1 MRLFPHKLNVNAR
14 FGSVGFGLREK
25 LTLVCLL
32 SLLLV
37 ACSELEKPKTE
48 EFYSE
53 STPPRKQ
60 EFRWSNGKQPK
71 TFDPAFV
78 SAPPETD
85 IARAIYDGLTETDS
99 KSLKALPAI
108 ATEWESS
115 EDHKIWTF
123 KLRKN
128 SKWSNGKVVVAQD
141 FERSWKRLSELG
153 EKVPS
158 HELLKNIVGV
168 EHDHEKHS
176 SKDTDVD
183 VFSKHEARK
192 SAKGNESKRDFGS
205 KNLEK
210 KSNFQTSV
218 SNSDISSDN
227 SSVAVKQKISPRNPE
242 PKEKKPVKAAEFG
255 VVAIDDHTLRV
266 ALKQS
271 DKEFPKLVAHPVFRP
286 VYANG
291 DEFEDSKLKADII
304 TNGAFKIVSVDEKG
318 VSLEKA
324 ETYWNKEKVKLERV
338 IFVPAKDADS
348 ALKAYRDGD
357 VDAVT
362 NVDFEPLALKLL
374 TPYFDFRRTTHS
386 ALNFYEFNRQKAPF
400 NDRRVRKALAIS
412 IERERLTEDKMDGAT
427 RPAYNFL
434 PFNEPKSDA
443 KLTKNSA
450 EAKDLME
457 KAGFPN
463 GENFPEI
470 RLVVNR
476 NNVQKQIAKSVAE
489 MWKKELNVDTK
500 IIVKEADELEVAK
513 AKQDYDVVRRG
524 VVFPTADETANML
537 SIFKPTEAGKET
549 QNTSGKS
556 GSDLAGSR
564 RRKLNIPMYGNSNS
578 NSNQAANSDYPGDES
593 DELIVEIGERDY
605 ILTEEEAMSEVPAIP
620 LYFPTSYSL
629 VKPYVNGFEMNALD
643 APSLKEVDIDSDW
656 QPKNPK
662 SES

>member
-1 MRLFPHKLNVNAR
+1 MRLFPNKLKANTC
-14 FGSVGFGLREK
+14 FGFVRLGLRGK
-25 LTLVCLL
+25 LTLMCLF

-53 STPPRKQ
+53 SKPPRKQ

-108 ATEWESS
+108 ASEWESS

-123 KLRKN
+123 KLRKD
-128 SKWSNGKVVVAQD
+128 SRWSNGKVVVAQD

-168 EHDHEKHS
+168 EHDHEKHA

-192 SAKGNESKRDFGS
+192 ITAKKGVERQTAD
-205 KNLEK
+205 E
-210 KSNFQTSV
+210 KSNFQSPLEN
-218 SNSDISSDN
+218 SNSSNEN
-227 SSVAVKQKISPRNPE
+227 SEVVIKPKASLKKLESQKKN
-242 PKEKKPVKAAEFG
+242 AAKTAKFG
-255 VVAIDDHTLRV
+255 VVAIDERTLRV
-266 ALKQS
+266 TLKQS
-271 DKEFPKLVAHPVFRP
+271 DREFPKLVAHPVFRP
-286 VYANG
+286 VYAIG
-291 DEFEDSKLKADII
+291 EEFEDSKLKADIV
-304 TNGAFKIVSVDEKG
+304 TNGAFQIVSVNEKG
-318 VSLEKA
+318 VTLEKA

-427 RPAYNFL
+427 KPAYNFL
-434 PFNEPKSDA
+434 PFNEPEGDS

-463 GENFPEI
+463 GENFPQI
-470 RLVVNR
+470 KLVVNR

-489 MWKKELNVDTK
+489 MWKKELNIDTE
-500 IIVKEADELEVAK
+500 IIIKEAGELEAAK

-537 SIFKPTEAGKET
+537 SIFKPTQSGKDS
-549 QNTSGKS
+549 QITSGKS
-556 GSDLAGSR
+556 GSDGAGSR
-564 RRKLNIPMYGNSNS
+564 KGKLTIPMYGNSNS
-578 NSNQAANSDYPGDES
+578 NSNQGTNSDSVGDGS
-593 DELIVEIGERDY
+593 NELIVEIGERDY
-605 ILTEEEAMSEVPAIP
+605 ILTEQEAMSEVPAIP

-643 APSLKEVDIDSDW
+643 APSLKEVNIDSDW

-662 SES
+662 SGS